1 MISVT
6 ANTEEQSSTISRWH
20 GDTPLHGTVM
30 QKQLKSES
38 GTKMLRERFM
48 LQVSS

>member
-1 MISVT
+1 MISLT
-6 ANTEEQSSTISRWH
+6 ENTKEQSSTISRWH
-20 GDTPLHGTVM
+20 GDTPFHGTVM

-38 GTKMLRERFM
+38 GTKTLRERLM